1 MEWIVITLGAWA
13 AFSAAAILP
22 GFLCD
27 QVVRSCSKA
36 HA

>member
-1 MEWIVITLGAWA
+1 MELVLITLGAWA
-13 AFSAAAILP
+13 AVSAAAILP

-27 QVVRSCSKA
+27 QVVRSCRKA